1 MKDIF
6 TILAENNVTVPDEVK
21 DAITTAVNE
30 NYKTVAEVN
39 KITASRDNY
48 KTQLETAQTSLKE
61 FEGVDVKE
69 LQGKIT
75 TLQNDLATKEKEHQ
89 DKLADIEFNSVLDSS
104 ITSSKAKN
112 AKAVKALLDLEALKT
127 SKNQAEDIK
136 TALENIK
143 KDNDFLFDSEEPIN
157 NSVKH
162 TGNPNTGGGE
172 FDKMRAAMGLPPEKK
187 GE

>member
-6 TILAENNVTVPDEVK
+6 TILAENKVTVPDEVK
-21 DAITTAVNE
+21 ETITTAVNE

-39 KITASRDNY
+39 KITAARDNY
-48 KTQLETAQTSLKE
+48 KTQLETAQNALKE
-61 FEGVDVKE
+61 FEGVDVKD

-75 TLQNDLATKEKEHQ
+75 TLQNDLATK
-89 DKLADIEFNSVLDSS
+89 DKDYQTKIADMEFSSVLDSA

-136 TALENIK
+136 TALENVK
-143 KDNDFLFDSEEPIN
+143 KDNDFLFDSAEPIKN
-157 NSVKH
+157 PVKD

>member
-6 TILAENNVTVPDEVK
+6 TILAENKVTVPEEAK
-21 DAITTAVNE
+21 KAITAAVNE
-30 NYKTVAEVN
+30 NYKTIAEVD

-48 KTQLETAQTSLKE
+48 KTQLETAQNALKE

-75 TLQNDLATKEKEHQ
+75 NLQNDLATKDKEHQ
-89 DKLADIEFNSVLDSS
+89 DKLADIEFNSVVDYC
-104 ITSSKAKN
+104 ITSLKAKN
-112 AKAVKALLDLEALKT
+112 AKAVKALLDLETLKK
-127 SKNQAEDIK
+127 SKNQAEDVKAAID
-136 TALENIK
+136 AVK
-143 KDNDFLFDSEEPIN
+143 KDNDYLFDSDEPVN
-157 NSVKH
+157 KSVKD

>member
-6 TILAENNVTVPDEVK
+6 TILAENKVTVPEEAK
-21 DAITTAVNE
+21 KAITDAVNE

-48 KTQLETAQTSLKE
+48 KTQLETAQAALKE

-75 TLQNDLATKEKEHQ
+75 NLQNDLAAKDKEYQTKLS
-89 DKLADIEFNSVLDSS
+89 DMEFSSVLDSA

-112 AKAVKALLDLEALKT
+112 AKAVRALLDLEALKT

-136 TALENIK
+136 TALDTIK
-143 KDNDFLFDSEEPIN
+143 KDNDFLFDSGEPIKN
-157 NSVKH
+157 PVKD
-162 TGNPNTGGGE
+162 TGNPNTGGE
-172 FDKMRAAMGLPPEKK
+172 FDMMRAAMGLPPEKK

>member
-6 TILAENNVTVPDEVK
+6 TILAENNVTVPDDVK
-21 DAITTAVNE
+21 NAITTAVNE
-30 NYKTVAEVN
+30 NYKTIAEVN
-39 KITASRDNY
+39 KIITTRDNY
-48 KTQLETAQTSLKE
+48 KEQLDTAQNALKE

-75 TLQNDLATKEKEHQ
+75 NLQKDLAAKDKEHQ

-112 AKAVKALLDLEALKT
+112 AKAVRALLDLEALKT

-143 KDNDFLFDSEEPIN
+143 KDNDFLFDSEEPVN
-157 NSVKH
+157 KPVKD

>member
-6 TILAENNVTVPDEVK
+6 TILAENKVTVPEEAK
-21 DAITTAVNE
+21 KAITAAVNE
-30 NYKTVAEVN
+30 NYKTIAEVD
-39 KITASRDNY
+39 KITVSRDNY
-48 KTQLETAQTSLKE
+48 KTQLETAQNALKE

-75 TLQNDLATKEKEHQ
+75 NLQNDLATKDKEHQ
-89 DKLADIEFNSVLDSS
+89 DKLADIEFNSVVDSC
-104 ITSSKAKN
+104 ITSLKAKN
-112 AKAVKALLDLEALKT
+112 AKAVKALLDLETLKK
-127 SKNQAEDIK
+127 SKNQAEDVKAAID
-136 TALENIK
+136 AVK
-143 KDNDFLFDSEEPIN
+143 KDNDYLFDSDEPVN
-157 NSVKH
+157 NPVKD